1 MPTTPDP
8 PPSFSRPSFPQLAA
22 LAAQGNPPG
31 RWADYRSLGLSEADV
46 PALID
51 LMVDRELNVSPD
63 PAEHWLPLHAWRAL
77 GQLRAVEA
85 IEPLIKLRID
95 LGDDYLGTDFRKA
108 MAAIGPAAIAPLAA
122 TLRREELEPF
132 TRASLAEALAAIGAA
147 HPATAED
154 VAAIVAG
161 CLEQYAKHTPT
172 LNALLISALLDVR
185 AVQHADLIGRV
196 MTSGPIDERV
206 CGDWEDVQ
214 IELGLLDSRITPP
227 PHRTF
232 AGFPVVA
239 APKAMQRDTTKRDQ
253 AKAKAKAKRK
263 LVKASKRRNR
273 R

>member
-1 MPTTPDP
+1 
-8 PPSFSRPSFPQLAA
+8 
-22 LAAQGNPPG
+22 
-31 RWADYRSLGLSEADV
+31 
-46 PALID
+46 
-51 LMVDRELNVSPD
+51 
-63 PAEHWLPLHAWRAL
+63 
-77 GQLRAVEA
+77 
-85 IEPLIKLRID
+85 
-95 LGDDYLGTDFRKA
+95 
-108 MAAIGPAAIAPLAA
+108 
-122 TLRREELEPF
+122 
-132 TRASLAEALAAIGAA
+132 
-147 HPATAED
+147 
-154 VAAIVAG
+154 
-161 CLEQYAKHTPT
+161 